1 MAPDNA
7 EPVADAVAGPAQPQG
22 ALANWPAAGKSR
34 RACGTIWEGVSR
46 LRPVV
51 PLQGDKEGGDC
62 GRDLGLQVALRWLAW
77 PCVSRKPSTVACA
90 ATAPSRCAA
99 TQPLLID
106 KKDHQDSFFK
116 RNL

>member
-22 ALANWPAAGKSR
+22 ALADWPAAGKSR
-34 RACGTIWEGVSR
+34 RAFGTIWEGVSR

-51 PLQGDKEGGDC
+51 PLQGDKE
-62 GRDLGLQVALRWLAW
+62 GLQVALRWLAW

-116 RNL
+116 RSL